1 MEAKLPDNCQLSL
14 VSWQLFFLRI
24 PAKRIERVLL
34 FSQRRKILGNCRL
47 WNGRKMRILEAKK
60 EKRRKTSEA
69 FFRVIFPRVK
79 ICKFSFSCY
88 KDQRKSG
95 RLRHFTNVGLF
106 FLSIPI
112 PGFVPSDRFAWNG
125 PVRLSFTD
133 RRNSLRSDTTG
144 RAFRKSKTT
153 LAGAPMVPEHEHLRL
168 PSSLPGRLNR
178 T

>member
-1 MEAKLPDNCQLSL
+1 M
-14 VSWQLFFLRI
+14 
-24 PAKRIERVLL
+24 

-69 FFRVIFPRVK
+69 FFRVIFPRVNTN
-79 ICKFSFSCY
+79 KFSFSYY

-133 RRNSLRSDTTG
+133 RRNSSLRKKLYVTFPSDTTG
-144 RAFRKSKTT
+144 RPFGKPNRT
-153 LAGAPMVPEHEHLRL
+153 LVPAPMVFRHKTLHL
-168 PSSLPGRLNR
+168 PSALQGKEGKFY
-178 T
+178 

>member
-1 MEAKLPDNCQLSL
+1 MICFSADCKHKN
-14 VSWQLFFLRI
+14 VFL
-24 PAKRIERVLL
+24 
-34 FSQRRKILGNCRL
+34 QRTSTKTILTKKKNLGNCRL

-79 ICKFSFSCY
+79 ICKFSFSYY

-133 RRNSLRSDTTG
+133 RRNSSLRSSDTTG
-144 RAFRKSKTT
+144 RAFGKPNRT
-153 LAGAPMVPEHEHLRL
+153 LVPAPMVFRHKTLHLTAEL
-168 PSSLPGRLNR
+168 TGKGNTNGNLQQ
-178 T
+178 

>member
-1 MEAKLPDNCQLSL
+1 MINCHLSIIL
-14 VSWQLFFLRI
+14 VADSRKKNRTSI
-24 PAKRIERVLL
+24 VVLT
-34 FSQRRKILGNCRL
+34 KKKNLGNCRL

-79 ICKFSFSCY
+79 ICKFSFSYY

-125 PVRLSFTD
+125 PLRLSFTD
-133 RRNSLRSDTTG
+133 RRNSSLRSSDTTG
-144 RAFRKSKTT
+144 RAFGKPNRT
-153 LAGAPMVPEHEHLRL
+153 LVPAPMVFRHKTLHL
-168 PSSLPGRLNR
+168 PSALQDKEGKFY
-178 T
+178 